1 MANDCFMSS
10 GPASRSMGVR
20 AKAVVVSICMVLT
33 GCISQ
38 PPPDMDGDGIED
50 SLDIDMDGD
59 GWDNSVEENCST
71 THDNASSVPSDID
84 GDWDCDLLDED
95 DDGDGWSDDGE
106 IECGTDALDPESV
119 PGDQDGDGVCDS
131 LDDDADGDGLPND
144 WEASRGFD
152 PMDADDYITCHGE
165 ASFCLRTYD
174 DFTFAETH
182 NAYSTVEDKF
192 LIGVNHYT
200 GLQSQWEDGIRAFMV
215 DSHHRAYDNTTADD
229 VSFCHGTGQF
239 FHPCQFG
246 IVDAFD
252 WIRLLDSLM
261 NNSSGDIVTLLIE
274 NYVPASHLSHLF
286 NETGMSRRVYTH
298 TLGDPWPSLGD
309 LALAG
314 TDLVVFWE
322 QAQDHDFPWL
332 HDFGVF
338 SWTTDYAEDNPDEM
352 DCTVY
357 RGDGSQP
364 VWHLNNWLTSSFGLP
379 DPVRA
384 GDVNDYETLLR
395 RSIECWE
402 KMDDRPTFIA
412 VDYWEEGEVTNV
424 TITINKM
431 SHWSDEI
438 PPHP

>member
-1 MANDCFMSS
+1 MSS

-33 GCISQ
+33 GCIAQ

-95 DDGDGWSDDGE
+95 DDGDGWSDEVE
-106 IECGTDALDPESV
+106 IECGTDSLDPESV

-338 SWTTDYAEDNPDEM
+338 SWTTDYAEDSPDEM

>member
-1 MANDCFMSS
+1 MSS

-33 GCISQ
+33 GCIAQ

-106 IECGTDALDPESV
+106 IECGTDSLDPESV
-119 PGDQDGDGVCDS
+119 PGDQDGDGVCDW

-338 SWTTDYAEDNPDEM
+338 SWTTDYAEDSPDEM

>member
-1 MANDCFMSS
+1 MSS

-33 GCISQ
+33 GCIAQ

-106 IECGTDALDPESV
+106 IECGTDSLDPESV

-298 TLGDPWPSLGD
+298 RLGDPWPSLGD

-338 SWTTDYAEDNPDEM
+338 SWTTDYAEDRPDEM
-352 DCTVY
+352 DCTVS

>member
-33 GCISQ
+33 GCIAQ

-59 GWDNSVEENCST
+59 GWENSVEENCST

-95 DDGDGWSDDGE
+95 EDGDGWSDDGE
-106 IECGTDALDPESV
+106 IEGGTDSLDPESV

-338 SWTTDYAEDNPDEM
+338 SWTTDYAEDSPDEM